1 MAQLVHANPKY
12 ETNQVDNLS
21 KVEKMDAQLKEHT
34 KVSGKVIREII
45 GNLFAIHLEK
55 VLSPQKEDYPAYL
68 MSVLENHSSVGN
80 IYAVSDLSKTEVMD
94 LYFEANQDVTGSEI
108 RKVINDIYGVNLD
121 GISSLAN
128 ARISLFSKG
137 QWILQN
143 DYDLLTVFTDVGDCL
158 VEIYPT
164 AYYAEQMEC
173 FELPELI
180 QEALAELGFTYDEET
195 GTSSYTTA
203 TGEPVAD
210 SFKGQTMGVVVTLLQ
225 KHYSHLF

>member
-12 ETNQVDNLS
+12 EAKQEDHLS

-34 KVSGKVIREII
+34 IVSGKVIREIV
-45 GNLFAIHLEK
+45 GNLFAIYLEK
-55 VLSPQKEDYPAYL
+55 VSSPQKEDYPAYL
-68 MSVLENHSSVGN
+68 MSVIENVSSVEN

-94 LYFEANQDVTGSEI
+94 LYFGVNQDLTGSEI

-121 GISSLAN
+121 GISLLVN

-137 QWILQN
+137 QWILKN
-143 DYDLLTVFTDVGDCL
+143 DYDLLTVFTDVGDGL

-164 AYYAEQMEC
+164 AYFTEQTGC
-173 FELPELI
+173 FGLPELI
-180 QEALAELGFTYDEET
+180 QEELAELGFMYDEKT
-195 GTSSYTTA
+195 GKSSYTTA

-210 SFKGQTMGVVVTLLQ
+210 SFKGQTMGLVVTLLQ
-225 KHYSHLF
+225 KYYAHLF